1 MSKLSNLCLLEEE
14 NCFSLPEWAKF
25 YIELGNEIAQFSN
38 YGKRIVVATAIPIRT
53 YTAVFTALG
62 LILSRGNQS
71 IDTEDY
77 FEYLRNLPIETPL
90 NFYEKNIRIKGKYK
104 GFINENGNEYLK
116 IQVEAKKSGKLT
128 RYIPKKLT
136 NQISLGKTN
145 KKLPKHQ
152 KGYKIKENISFIKKL
167 LLPERVNQFV
177 INSQLDCA
185 LVGNKKLLKSEIN
198 NTWLYKNNSS
208 GTFQDILRVRNLF
221 STNKPYRSEIFSEQT
236 EPNLSGYNNLFVTIF
251 DGSSGFIKWRNYF
264 RDSHW
269 IIFLDRTENT
279 FQEAVHII
287 NENYMNRIG
296 EPKIE
301 NLLSIPIG
309 VEIMKYE
316 ERNR

>member
-1 MSKLSNLCLLEEE
+1 MSNLSNLYLLEGE
-14 NCFSLPEWAKF
+14 NCFSLPKWANF
-25 YIELGNEIAQFSN
+25 YIEVGKEIAQFSD
-38 YGKRIVVATAIPIRT
+38 YGKRIVVATAIPIRS
-53 YTAVFTALG
+53 YTAVFTGLG
-62 LILSRGNQS
+62 IILNRGDIL
-71 IDTEDY
+71 IDTQEH
-77 FEYLRNLPIETPL
+77 FEYLCNLPIETPL
-90 NFYEKNIRIKGKYK
+90 NIYENNIRIKGKYK
-104 GFINENGNEYLK
+104 GFVHENGNEYLK
-116 IQVEAKKSGKLT
+116 IQVEAKTSGKLT
-128 RYIPKKLT
+128 KYIPRKIA
-136 NQISLGKTN
+136 NQVSLGNSN
-145 KKLPKHQ
+145 KKLPKRQ
-152 KGYKIKENISFIKKL
+152 KGYKIKENNSFIKNLFPPDK
-167 LLPERVNQFV
+167 VNQLL

-185 LVGNKKLLKSEIN
+185 LVGNKKILQSEIN

-208 GTFQDILRVRNLF
+208 GTFQDILRVRSLL
-221 STNKPYRSEIFSEQT
+221 SPNKPYRSEIFSEQT

-279 FQEAVHII
+279 FQEAVDII